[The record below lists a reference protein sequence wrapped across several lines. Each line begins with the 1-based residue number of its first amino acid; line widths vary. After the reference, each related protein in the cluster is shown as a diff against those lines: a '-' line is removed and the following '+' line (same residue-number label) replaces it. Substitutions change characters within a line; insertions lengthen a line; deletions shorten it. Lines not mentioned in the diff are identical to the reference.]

1 MASAASEAKSA
12 ASRVRRCLAGK
23 RSIVVAGLKEVDA
36 IVSDKVD
43 EPVFLGQTAGPDV
56 RAEVPKRFRLSEPGE
71 WVGHNGFDKG
81 EDFESHPSVVLDPET
96 KVFSELV
103 LKDAV
108 PTSRD
113 GDGTP
118 PWPGRT
124 PAGLNRGSGVSPYV
138 P

>member
-1 MASAASEAKSA
+1 M
-12 ASRVRRCLAGK
+12 
-23 RSIVVAGLKEVDA
+23 VAGLEEVDA
-36 IVSDKVD
+36 IVSNEVD
-43 EPVFLGQTAGPDV
+43 EPMLLGQTPGPDV
-56 RAEVPKRFRLSEPGE
+56 GTEVPKRFRLSEPRE
-71 WVGHNGFDKG
+71 WVGHDSFDKG
-81 EDFESHPSVVLDPET
+81 EDFESYPSVVLDPET

-124 PAGLNRGSGVSPYV
+124 HAGLNRGSGVSPYV

>member
-1 MASAASEAKSA
+1 M
-12 ASRVRRCLAGK
+12 
-23 RSIVVAGLKEVDA
+23 VAGLEEVDA
-36 IVSDKVD
+36 IVSNEVD
-43 EPVFLGQTAGPDV
+43 EPMLLGQTPEPDV
-56 RAEVPKRFRLSEPGE
+56 GTEVPKRFRLSEPRE
-71 WVGHNGFDKG
+71 WVGHDSFDKG
-81 EDFESHPSVVLDPET
+81 EDFESYPSVVFDPET

-118 PWPGRT
+118 PWPVRT
-124 PAGLNRGSGVSPYV
+124 HAGLNRGSGVSPYV